1 MGGLVVV
8 TGLQGLERAAAHDGH
23 ELAEER
29 DVVVGV
35 VEPGA
40 LLDGLG
46 LEGVVHLAETLLV
59 HEAVFAREDRLVRH
73 GGLTL
78 VGLDA
83 REGAR
88 EVNGHLVARAGVA
101 LAQVARDVVNAVGKV
116 FIELGIGGEVL
127 AGHGLYLLG
136 GKRHPEKACKRLIE
150 SGAALKGSG
159 NFLGDTG
166 RSLLS
171 LCGGVGGGGLGLGI

>member
-1 MGGLVVV
+1 MGSLVVV
-8 TGLQGLERAAAHDGH
+8 AGLQGLERAAAHDGH

-35 VEPGA
+35 VEASA
-40 LLDGLG
+40 LLDGLS

-59 HEAVFAREDRLVRH
+59 HEAVFACEDRLVRH
-73 GGLTL
+73 GGLAL

-88 EVNGHLVARAGVA
+88 EVHSHLVARAGVA
-101 LAQVARDVVNAVGKV
+101 LAQVTRDVVHTVGEV
-116 FIELGIGGEVL
+116 FVELGIGGKVL
-127 AGHGLYLLG
+127 TGHGLYLLG
-136 GKRHPEKACKRLIE
+136 GKRHPEKARKRLIE
-150 SGAALKGSG
+150 SGAALEGSG
-159 NFLGDTG
+159 NFLGNG
-166 RSLLS
+166 NRSLLS